1 MISAAGTGQ
10 RSFQEAIECGLIEAC
25 INIWR
30 RDKHRVR
37 FLPGPFIFLM
47 VDGVEDQTAR
57 GMSGLTETEAG
68 ERLAKYGPN
77 RITRPGEVSFLGI
90 VAEEITEPMILL
102 LLFVGAV
109 YSFWGKLEDALT
121 IFVVIVL
128 LVLAEVWNEYRAKKA
143 IASLSKMAAPR
154 TRVVREGRVG
164 EIRTEDVVPGDV
176 LVLGQG
182 TRVAAD
188 ARLAVS
194 YSIQA
199 DESALTG
206 ESFPE
211 YKRAGDGI
219 FAGTVVVS
227 GEGKAEVEATG
238 KNTRLGRLSATARA
252 IKPPKT
258 PLQKAMKSLAGS
270 LVFVALFFSITIP
283 LLGYLRGQPL
293 REMILTGLALAF
305 AVIPEELPII
315 ITMVLGL
322 GAYQLSKEN
331 FLVKKLK
338 AAEVLGDATVI
349 LTDKTGTITE
359 NRMRVADVFPAG
371 NAVLGAALDSMT
383 DISLSPTD
391 RAIAEKAHE
400 SGLTARGEVLRER
413 SFDPELKTRA
423 LLRRMPGGLEL
434 LLTGAP
440 EQVLKSSSVPRPDI
454 DRAIADDAS
463 KGRRVVAVARKTVA
477 EADKDRPFQEL
488 EKGMDVVGIA
498 GIEDPPRPGVKRTI
512 ETASGAGIRTIMV
525 TGDHPK
531 TAAYI
536 AGEVGIPAERVV
548 TGAQMSQMPDDELRR
563 VVEDVSV
570 FARTTPEDKYRLVK
584 ALRANGE
591 VVAVTGDGINDT
603 LALKGADIG
612 ISMGIKGTDVAR
624 EAADVV
630 LADDNYVTISHGI
643 FQGRKFFDN
652 LKKGLKYYLS
662 VKTALVLVFL
672 VPVLLSL
679 PMPLAPIQIILLEL
693 FMDLAASAG
702 FVAEP
707 AERSIYEPER
717 KKKLFDRGMVL
728 GIALSGLSL
737 FAAVFG
743 AFYYALYRGYPVAEA
758 QTFAFA
764 AWIIG
769 HIFLAFVSRSAREPL
784 ISLGPLTNR
793 VMDAWAI
800 AAFAFLCAV
809 VFTPLGTLIKATGLS
824 PSQVLLIAAFA
835 FVAIFWQ
842 EAVKILKYGPA
853 RAPVKKTAPAYDKQ

>member
-1 MISAAGTGQ
+1 MVN
-10 RSFQEAIECGLIEAC
+10 EATE
-25 INIWR
+25 
-30 RDKHRVR
+30 
-37 FLPGPFIFLM
+37 
-47 VDGVEDQTAR
+47 
-57 GMSGLTETEAG
+57 GMSGLTEAGAG

-77 RITRPGEVSFLGI
+77 RIIKPREVSFLGI

-121 IFVVIVL
+121 IFVVIIL

-143 IASLSKMAAPR
+143 IASLSKIAAPK
-154 TRVVREGRVG
+154 TRVVREGRVE
-164 EIRTEDVVPGDV
+164 EIKTEDVVPGDL

-188 ARLAVS
+188 SRLTVS
-194 YSIQA
+194 YSVQV

-211 YKRAGDGI
+211 YKKAGDEI

-227 GEGKAEVEATG
+227 GEGKAEVQATG
-238 KNTRLGRLSATARA
+238 KNTRLGRLSASARA

-258 PLQKAMKSLAGS
+258 PLQNAMSSLAKSL
-270 LVFVALFFSITIP
+270 VVVALFFSITIP

-293 REMILTGLALAF
+293 QEMVLTGLALAF

-359 NRMRVADVFPAG
+359 NKMTVVDVYPPG
-371 NAVLGAALDSMT
+371 RGVLDAALESMT

-391 RAIAEKAHE
+391 RAIADKARE
-400 SGLTARGEVLRER
+400 EGLSTGGEVVRER
-413 SFDPELKTRA
+413 SFDPEKKTRA
-423 LLRRMPGGLEL
+423 LLRRMPEGLEL
-434 LLTGAP
+434 VLTGAP

-454 DRAIADDAS
+454 EQAIAGEAS
-463 KGRRVVAVARKTVA
+463 MGRRVVAVARKMVS
-477 EADKDRPFQEL
+477 ESEQGLPFDQL
-488 EKGMDVVGIA
+488 EKGMDVVGIV
-498 GIEDPPRPGVKRTI
+498 GIEDPPRPGVRQTV
-512 ETASGAGIRTIMV
+512 ETAREAGIRTIMV

-536 AGEVGIPAERVV
+536 AGEVGIPAERVL
-548 TGAQMSQMPDDELRR
+548 TGAQLSGMSDEELRKA
-563 VVEDVSV
+563 VEQVSV

-584 ALRANGE
+584 ALRADGE

-707 AERSIYEPER
+707 AERSIYEPGP
-717 KKKLFDRGMVL
+717 KKKLFDRGMIS

-737 FAAVFG
+737 FVAVFG
-743 AFYYALYRGYPVAEA
+743 SFYYALYRGYPVAEA
-758 QTFAFA
+758 RTFAFA

-769 HIFLAFVSRSAREPL
+769 HIFLAFVSRSEREPL

-793 VMDAWAI
+793 VMDVWAVV
-800 AAFAFLCAV
+800 AFAFIFAI
-809 VFTPLGTLIKATGLS
+809 VFTPVGALIKATGLS

-835 FVAIFWQ
+835 FIAIFWQ
-842 EAVKILKYGPA
+842 EGVKMLKYGPA
-853 RAPVKKTAPAYDKQ
+853 RAPAIKKASPLHDKR

>member
-1 MISAAGTGQ
+1 M
-10 RSFQEAIECGLIEAC
+10 
-25 INIWR
+25 
-30 RDKHRVR
+30 
-37 FLPGPFIFLM
+37 
-47 VDGVEDQTAR
+47 GVEKEIT
-57 GMSGLTETEAG
+57 GLTEAEAR
-68 ERLAKYGPN
+68 ERLARYGPN
-77 RITRPGEVSFLGI
+77 RIARPREVSFLGI
-90 VAEEITEPMILL
+90 AAEEIREPMILL
-102 LLFVGAV
+102 LLFVGVV
-109 YSFWGKLEDALT
+109 YSFWGNLTDALT

-143 IASLSKMAAPR
+143 IASLSKIAAPR
-154 TRVVREGRVG
+154 ARVIRGGQVE
-164 EIRTEDVVPGDV
+164 EIKTDDVVPGDV

-188 ARLAVS
+188 ARLLVS
-194 YSIQA
+194 YSVQA

-211 YKRAGDGI
+211 YKKAGDEV

-227 GEGKAEVEATG
+227 GEGKAEALATG
-238 KNTRLGRLSATARA
+238 KDTRLGRLSATARE
-252 IKPPKT
+252 IKQPKT
-258 PLQKAMKSLAGS
+258 PLQNAMKSLAKS
-270 LVFVALFFSITIP
+270 LVVVALFFSITIP

-293 REMILTGLALAF
+293 REMVLTGLALAF

-359 NRMRVADVFPAG
+359 NKMSVVEVFPPG
-371 NAVLGAALDSMT
+371 GKVLDAALESMT
-383 DISLSPTD
+383 DVSLSPTD
-391 RAIAEKAHE
+391 RAIAD
-400 SGLTARGEVLRER
+400 SAREAGSVAKGEVVRER
-413 SFDPELKTRA
+413 SFDPERKTRS
-423 LLRRMPGGLEL
+423 LLRRMPGGLCL
-434 LLTGAP
+434 ILTGAP
-440 EQVLKSSSVPRPDI
+440 EQVLKSSSAPRPDI
-454 DRAIADDAS
+454 EQAVAAETS
-463 KGRRVVAVARKTVA
+463 KGRRVVAVATKQVP
-477 EADKDRPFQEL
+477 ESEQGLPFEEL
-488 EKGMDVVGIA
+488 ENGMDVAGIV
-498 GIEDPPRPGVKRTI
+498 GIEDPPRPGVRQTVEKAR
-512 ETASGAGIRTIMV
+512 EAGIRTIMV

-531 TAAYI
+531 TAAYV
-536 AGEVGIPAERVV
+536 AGEVSIPNERVV
-548 TGAQMSQMPDDELRR
+548 TGAELSRMPDGELRKT
-563 VVEDVSV
+563 VEDVSV
-570 FARTTPEDKYRLVK
+570 FARATPEDKYRLVK
-584 ALRANGE
+584 ALRENGD

-672 VPVLLSL
+672 VPVLLSMPL
-679 PMPLAPIQIILLEL
+679 PLAPIQIILLEL

-707 AERSIYEPER
+707 AERSIFEPGQKR
-717 KKKLFDRGMVL
+717 KLFDRSMIA

-743 AFYYALYRGYPVAEA
+743 SYYYALYRGYPLAEA

-764 AWIIG
+764 AWLIG
-769 HIFLAFVSRSAREPL
+769 HVFLAFVSRSEREPL

-793 VMDAWAI
+793 VMDVWAVV
-800 AAFAFLCAV
+800 AFLFLLAI
-809 VFTPLGTLIKATGLS
+809 VFTPAGALIKAVSLA
-824 PSQVLLIAAFA
+824 PSQVLLVAVFA

-842 EAVKILKYGPA
+842 EGVKMLRYGPA
-853 RAPVKKTAPAYDKQ
+853 GTPAIKRSKPAASHDKR